1 MRASLADLTTFIAVA
16 PTSSLLEGQ
25 RHAVHAVAQASRA
38 RAIAKYVAE
47 MTAAPAAMHL
57 GSVHAETG
65 VASLCHRVRQR
76 LPKAGPAGMT
86 IVLRIRRKN
95 GQSAPRAAIE
105 PRPCFKVE
113 LAREWDLR
121 TLLAEH
127 LIRRGTQHRAP
138 LRISVRHGKRGGFRR
153 LASWPEGKQAQ
164 PCQRDHS
171 KQFAPI
177 GHGNTSMGH
186 SPGVFETPNGFVTA
200 LPTRLTRAGEAPDVA
215 RRCDAET
222 QDTRLTRAGEA
233 SGAVA
238 PRARLIASPSQ
249 KLPADEVAD
258 SCHDQDRDRIPVL
271 LHSDYDSLSE
281 GWG

>member
-16 PTSSLLEGQ
+16 PTSSLLESQ

-38 RAIAKYVAE
+38 RTIAKYVAE
-47 MTAAPAAMHL
+47 MTAAPAAMHF

-95 GQSAPRAAIE
+95 GQSAPCAAIE

-121 TLLAEH
+121 TLLAED
-127 LIRRGTQHRAP
+127 LIRRRDSTSRAIPHHCASRKTWRLPP
-138 LRISVRHGKRGGFRR
+138 LGVLARGQTGPTLPARSLQAIR
-153 LASWPEGKQAQ
+153 ADWSW
-164 PCQRDHS
+164 DTS
-171 KQFAPI
+171 K
-177 GHGNTSMGH
+177 GH

-200 LPTRLTRAGEAPDVA
+200 SPT
-215 RRCDAET
+215 
-222 QDTRLTRAGEA
+222 QLTRAGEA
-233 SGAVA
+233 SDVAQRCDAENPRHATSCAREASALAVA
-238 PRARLIASPSQ
+238 PRARPIASPSQ
-249 KLPADEVAD
+249 KA
-258 SCHDQDRDRIPVL
+258 SGR
-271 LHSDYDSLSE
+271 
-281 GWG
+281 